1 MNGDDILSNTLIGT
15 LVVCV
20 SVSVILIPLNFH
32 WKDQMKKELV
42 QECMKKDDYLSCVD
56 HVLGV
61 STSLEKTSAE
71 GSNEP
76 KGF

>member
-1 MNGDDILSNTLIGT
+1 MSGEDILSNTFIGI
-15 LVVCV
+15 LVICV
-20 SVSVILIPLNFH
+20 STFFILVPLNFH

-42 QECMKKDDYLSCVD
+42 QECMKKDDYLACVD

-71 GSNEP
+71 GSTEP

>member
-1 MNGDDILSNTLIGT
+1 MSGEDILSNTFIGI

-20 SVSVILIPLNFH
+20 SAFFILVPLNFH

-42 QECMKKDDYLSCVD
+42 QECMKKDDYLACVD